1 MGTPVRGAWQA
12 GVMPE
17 MPPSA
22 KATLTSLPYRLLARR
37 VILPWMLQG
46 VKPAGEGLE
55 IGAGVGAMSAQ
66 LLTLFPKFRMVATDY
81 DTELVGM
88 AEQVLSG
95 FGRRATVQRADAA
108 RLPFPDGRFDLVL
121 SAAML
126 HHVIEW
132 DNALDEAVRVLR
144 PGGRLIGYD
153 MLDTVPIRLIHLGE
167 RDTTSLLRAAQLEA
181 ALGRLGLTG
190 LQTKT
195 AVGGTVM
202 RFTATKP
209 GPDVARLGR
218 RRPDVAEPA

>member
-1 MGTPVRGAWQA
+1 
-12 GVMPE
+12 
-17 MPPSA
+17 
-22 KATLTSLPYRLLARR
+22 
-37 VILPWMLQG
+37 MLQG
-46 VKPAGEGLE
+46 VQPTGEGLE

-108 RLPFPDGRFDLVL
+108 RLPFQDGRFDLVL

-132 DNALDEAVRVLR
+132 DSALAEAVRVLR

-153 MLDTVPIRLIHLGE
+153 MLDTVPIRLMHLGE

-181 ALGRLGLTG
+181 ALGRAGPDRPADENRHGRYRHALQRHQTG
-190 LQTKT
+190 AGCNGAALN
-195 AVGGTVM
+195 
-202 RFTATKP
+202 P
-209 GPDVARLGR
+209 GPNRGQM
-218 RRPDVAEPA
+218 